1 MLLNKRIP
9 VSYIFNKVKT
19 NLAYVF
25 VVALIVLYLTK
36 AYEHLLP
43 EMPFTIPTF
52 LGTAISILLSF
63 KLSQSYD
70 RWWEARKI
78 WGCIIN
84 DSRSF
89 IIQLQ
94 TLTHMDKDTVKAIA
108 YRQIAW
114 CFALGKSLRGLNPL
128 EDLDVYL
135 SQKDLEEAEFHTNK
149 PLALIQLNA
158 LDIKQSKTKGLINDF
173 SHIQL
178 DNTLVRLCDW
188 QGKAERIKNTIF
200 PVTYRMFLH
209 FIIYLFL
216 VVLSIALKEIEWYFQ
231 IPLLLLI
238 STAFFLLEK
247 SATIMQDPFENKP
260 TDTPMT
266 TIARTIEINIKQ
278 LLRETNVPEP
288 LPTEKF
294 YLL

>member
-1 MLLNKRIP
+1 MLLNKRISI
-9 VSYIFNKVKT
+9 SYIFNKVKT
-19 NLAYVF
+19 DLAYVS
-25 VVALIVLYLTK
+25 VVALTVLYLTK
-36 AYEHLLP
+36 AYEHVLP
-43 EMPFTIPTF
+43 EIPFTIPTF

-78 WGCIIN
+78 WGSIIN

-94 TLTHMDKDTVKAIA
+94 TLTHIDNEAIKKIA
-108 YRQIAW
+108 SRQIAW
-114 CFALGKSLRGLNPL
+114 CYALGKSLRGLNAL
-128 EDLDVYL
+128 EDIEMHL
-135 SQKDLEEAEFHTNK
+135 SQQDLKEIELHTNK

-158 LDIKQSKTKGLINDF
+158 MDIKQEKVNGHINDF

-178 DNTLVRLCDW
+178 DNTLVRLCDS
-188 QGKAERIKNTIF
+188 QGKAERIKTTVF

-216 VVLSIALKEIEWYFQ
+216 VVLSIALKEIEWSFQ

-247 SATIMQDPFENKP
+247 SATIMQDPFENRP

-266 TIARTIEINIKQ
+266 AIARTIEINIKQ
-278 LLRETNVPEP
+278 LLKETTIPEP
-288 LPTEKF
+288 MQAEKF